1 LLTHSWGIFE
11 KLAEALIVRGVITGT
26 LQLELK
32 KTTCPTAANARLRS
46 ANAPL
51 MMPNERRI

>member
-1 LLTHSWGIFE
+1 MLWAGTARVINQILIFTPGATPF
-11 KLAEALIVRGVITGT
+11 LS
-26 LQLELK
+26 
-32 KTTCPTAANARLRS
+32 ANARLRS

>member
-1 LLTHSWGIFE
+1 VAKKE
-11 KLAEALIVRGVITGT
+11 KKNKEVDFHRLPRV
-26 LQLELK
+26 
-32 KTTCPTAANARLRS
+32 NARLRS